1 MGILIAIGLILSVVL
16 VILAIPVTYR
26 LSVVGEKPVTIDGN
40 LAWGSWLGRYAWHYV
55 YGEKPVVTIS
65 WPGTTKTHVLVSDD
79 EKLTDADVER
89 AAKAVEDED
98 GVTYDEVNDEGAAPH
113 QTEPETQPSWKPL
126 VFDSSFL
133 AVFFTYVQRLLWHSR
148 VRTLTVTG
156 SLGLGQ
162 PHQTGMLAGACYAV
176 IPGSVQN
183 LSFNYLAEDYDCT
196 VTLAG
201 HIYPIVFV
209 YDTLR
214 FLVTK
219 PARQVLAYW
228 RRRGEHHG

>member
-1 MGILIAIGLILSVVL
+1 MGILVAIGLILSVVL
-16 VILAIPVTYR
+16 VILSIPVTYG
-26 LSVVGEKPVTIDGN
+26 LSVVGKKPVTIDGH
-40 LAWGSWLGRYAWHYV
+40 LAWGQYLGCYRWHYV
-55 YGEKPVVTIS
+55 YGEKPVLTIS
-65 WPGTTKTHVLVSDD
+65 WPGTKKRQILSPD
-79 EKLTDADVER
+79 ETELTDADVER

-98 GVTYDEVNDEGAAPH
+98 GVTYDDVNDEGAVPQ
-113 QTEPETQPSWKPL
+113 QTEPEKTSSWKPL
-126 VFDSSFL
+126 VFNSSFL

-176 IPGSVQN
+176 IPGSIRN
-183 LSFNYLAEDYDCT
+183 LSFNYLAEEYDCT

-201 HIYPIVFV
+201 HIYPIVFI